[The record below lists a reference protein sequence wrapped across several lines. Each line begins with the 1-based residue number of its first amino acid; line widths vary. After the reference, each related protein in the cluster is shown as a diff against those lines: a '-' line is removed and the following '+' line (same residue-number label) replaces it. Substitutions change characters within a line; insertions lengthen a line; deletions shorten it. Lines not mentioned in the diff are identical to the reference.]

1 MPGWVDFFILVAA
14 VAIVIQM
21 GILLAMFFQM
31 RATVEQFTKIATQL
45 QARIDP
51 ILVRTNRILEDSED
65 RIRSITSDAAE
76 LTRVARSQ
84 AQKVDRVFTDAVE
97 RLRIQIVKADQILTG
112 ALEVIEEAGSTFR
125 SRLWQPFNQASAV
138 LKGVKA
144 GIDFIRGQRQSRP
157 SSDGGATEDEEL
169 FI

>member
-1 MPGWVDFFILVAA
+1 MSGWLELFIAVAT

-21 GILLAMFFQM
+21 GILLAMFVQM
-31 RATVEQFTKIATQL
+31 QAAIKNFTRIASDL

-65 RIRSITSDAAE
+65 RIRSIMGDAAE
-76 LTRVARSQ
+76 VTRVARSQ

-97 RLRIQIVKADQILTG
+97 RLRLQIIRADQILTG
-112 ALEVIEEAGSTFR
+112 TLEVIEETGSTLR
-125 SRLWQPFNQASAV
+125 DKVWEPINKVSAV
-138 LKGVKA
+138 LKGIKA
-144 GIDFIRGQRQSRP
+144 GIDFIRGQRRP
-157 SSDGGATEDEEL
+157 QPDAATEDEEL

>member
-1 MPGWVDFFILVAA
+1 MSGWLEAFIVIAA
-14 VAIVIQM
+14 IAIVIQM
-21 GILLAMFFQM
+21 AILLAMFVQLQ
-31 RATVEQFTKIATQL
+31 AAIKNFTQIATQL

-65 RIRSITSDAAE
+65 RIRSIMGDAAE
-76 LTRVARSQ
+76 VTRVARSQ

-97 RLRIQIVKADQILTG
+97 RLRLQIIRADQILTG
-112 ALEVIEEAGSTFR
+112 TLEVIEDTGSTIR
-125 SRLWQPFNQASAV
+125 NKVWEPINKVSAV

-144 GIDFIRGQRQSRP
+144 GIDFLRGQRRP
-157 SSDGGATEDEEL
+157 QPDAATQDEEL